1 MQKKVEFVA
10 KNTEDAM
17 AEAVKKLH
25 ISSDKIFVNVL
36 GELPEGLN
44 CEALV
49 DVNLTLEGKKYLEG
63 ILKAM
68 NIGYHIEARS
78 VNGEEQI
85 HYIVDSYENSLLIGV
100 KGKTLEALQI
110 LVRNLISTYTK
121 DHIITSLDIG
131 GYRSNRTHQLEILA
145 TKTAKEVAK
154 TKVAVK
160 LQPMNSFERRVIHE
174 KLSDWRDVYTESEGE
189 GEDRAIVIK
198 PKENNKANKDILF

>member
-10 KNTEDAM
+10 KTQEEAM
-17 AEAVKKLH
+17 DIAVEKLH
-25 ISSDKIFVNVL
+25 ISADKIFVNVL

-49 DVNLTLEGKKYLEG
+49 DVNLTLEGKKYLED

-68 NIGYHIEARS
+68 NIGYQIEARS
-78 VNGEEQI
+78 INNEEQI
-85 HYIVDSYENSLLIGV
+85 HYLVDTYENSLLIGV
-100 KGKTLEALQI
+100 KGKTLEALQT
-110 LVRNLISTYTK
+110 LVRNLISSYTK
-121 DHIITSLDIG
+121 EKVVTTLDIG
-131 GYRSNRTHQLEILA
+131 GYKSNRAHQLEILA

-160 LQPMNSFERRVIHE
+160 LQPMSAFERRVIHE

-189 GEDRAIVIK
+189 GENRAITIK
-198 PKENNKANKDILF
+198 PRLKEENNNQ

>member
-10 KNTEDAM
+10 KTQEEAM
-17 AEAVKKLH
+17 DIAVEKLH
-25 ISSDKIFVNVL
+25 ISADKIFVNVL

-49 DVNLTLEGKKYLEG
+49 DVNLTLEGKKYLED

-68 NIGYHIEARS
+68 NIGYQIEARS
-78 VNGEEQI
+78 INNEEQI
-85 HYIVDSYENSLLIGV
+85 HYLVDTYENSLLIGV
-100 KGKTLEALQI
+100 KGKTLDALQT
-110 LVRNLISTYTK
+110 LVRNLISSYTK
-121 DHIITSLDIG
+121 EKVVTTLDIG
-131 GYRSNRTHQLEILA
+131 GYKSNRAHQLEILA

-160 LQPMNSFERRVIHE
+160 LQPMSAFERRVIHE

-189 GEDRAIVIK
+189 GENRAITIK
-198 PKENNKANKDILF
+198 PRLKEENNNQ

>member
-1 MQKKVEFVA
+1 MQKKVEFIA

-36 GELPEGLN
+36 GETLDGELN

-49 DVNLTLEGKKYLEG
+49 DVNLTLEGKRYLEG
-63 ILKAM
+63 ILKAL
-68 NIGYHIEARS
+68 NIGYQIEARS
-78 VNGEEQI
+78 VGGEQQI

-110 LVRNLISTYTK
+110 LLRNLISNYTK
-121 DHIITSLDIG
+121 DKIISSLDIG
-131 GYRSNRTHQLEILA
+131 GYRSNRAHQLEILA

-174 KLSDWRDVYTESEGE
+174 KLSDWRDIYTESEGE
-189 GEDRAIVIK
+189 GENRAIVIK
-198 PKENNKANKDILF
+198 PKLKK

>member
-10 KNTEDAM
+10 KTQEEAM
-17 AEAVKKLH
+17 DIAVEKLH
-25 ISSDKIFVNVL
+25 ISADKIFVNVL

-49 DVNLTLEGKKYLEG
+49 DVNLTLEGKKYLED

-68 NIGYHIEARS
+68 NIGYQIEARS
-78 VNGEEQI
+78 INNEEQI
-85 HYIVDSYENSLLIGV
+85 HYLVDTYENSLLIGV
-100 KGKTLEALQI
+100 KGKTLEALQT
-110 LVRNLISTYTK
+110 LVRNLISSYTK
-121 DHIITSLDIG
+121 EKVVTTLDIG
-131 GYRSNRTHQLEILA
+131 GYKSNRAHQLEILA

-160 LQPMNSFERRVIHE
+160 LQPMSAFERRVIHE

-189 GEDRAIVIK
+189 GENRAIIIK
-198 PKENNKANKDILF
+198 PRLKEENNNQ

>member
-10 KNTEDAM
+10 KTQEEAM
-17 AEAVKKLH
+17 DIAVEKLH
-25 ISSDKIFVNVL
+25 ISADKIFVNVL

-49 DVNLTLEGKKYLEG
+49 DVNLTLEGKKYLED

-68 NIGYHIEARS
+68 NIGYQIEARS
-78 VNGEEQI
+78 INNEEQI
-85 HYIVDSYENSLLIGV
+85 HYLVDTYENSLLIGV
-100 KGKTLEALQI
+100 KGKTLEALQT
-110 LVRNLISTYTK
+110 LVRNLISSYTK
-121 DHIITSLDIG
+121 EKVVTTLDIG
-131 GYRSNRTHQLEILA
+131 GYKSNRAHQLEILA

-160 LQPMNSFERRVIHE
+160 LQPMSAFERRVIHE

-189 GEDRAIVIK
+189 GEDRAIIIK
-198 PKENNKANKDILF
+198 PRLKEENNNQ